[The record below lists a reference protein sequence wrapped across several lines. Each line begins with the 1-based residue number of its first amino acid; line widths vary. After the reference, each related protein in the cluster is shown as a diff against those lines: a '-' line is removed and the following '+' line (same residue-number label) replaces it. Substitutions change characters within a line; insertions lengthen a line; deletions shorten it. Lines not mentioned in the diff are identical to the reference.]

1 MPDVTEI
8 LDDPEVGG
16 GEPFQVVRY
25 TGRRTLGTI
34 TKEAQTFDLTG
45 NIQPQDMASQSSTA
59 EDLLTENIVVYAK
72 FGFQTGSNDGSNV
85 YTSADEILYDGKR
98 YRVTRVNDWHK
109 WGFSIAYA
117 TRVMDTQETEDATPV
132 TEEGAQGTNENSQG
146 TEENAQ
152 GTEES
157 TEVI

>member
-1 MPDVTEI
+1 MLMPDVTEI

-25 TGRRTLGTI
+25 TITRTLGAI
-34 TKEAQTFDLTG
+34 TKTPEVFDLTG

-72 FGFQTGSNDGSNV
+72 FGFQTGSNDGGQT
-85 YTSADEILYDGKR
+85 YTSADEILYDSKR
-98 YRVTRVNDWHK
+98 YRVTRVSDWHK

-117 TRVMDTQETEDATPV
+117 TRVMDT
-132 TEEGAQGTNENSQG
+132 
-146 TEENAQ
+146 
-152 GTEES
+152 
-157 TEVI
+157 EVI